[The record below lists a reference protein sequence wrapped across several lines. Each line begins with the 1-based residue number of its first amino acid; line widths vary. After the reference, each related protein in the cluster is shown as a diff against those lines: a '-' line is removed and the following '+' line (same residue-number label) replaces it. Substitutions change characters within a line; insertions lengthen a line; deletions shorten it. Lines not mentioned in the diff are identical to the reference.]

1 MEENELSITIDDIY
15 NDALRLPDESKIQLA
30 ERLIEYLATNVS
42 PDLEAIH
49 LGTVKRRKEE
59 LRTGRVKPVE
69 GKEALAQARQILGQ

>member
-1 MEENELSITIDDIY
+1 MEENELSITIDDIS

-49 LGTVKRRKEE
+49 LGMVKRRKEE
-59 LRTGRVKPVE
+59 LRTGQVKPVE
-69 GKEALAQARQILGQ
+69 GKDALAQARQILGQ

>member
-1 MEENELSITIDDIY
+1 MSITIDDIY
-15 NDALRLPDESKIQLA
+15 NDALRLPDKSKVQLA

-49 LGTVKRRKEE
+49 LGTVKKRKEE
-59 LRTGRVKPVE
+59 LRTGQVKPVE